1 VSWIFETVD
10 LCKSF
15 GSLKVA
21 NNINMRLRAGEI
33 RALIG
38 PNGAGKTTFF
48 NLISGKIHPSSGRVK
63 FEGRDLAGLAP
74 YEIVRAGIGRSFQ
87 ITNIFPRLGVL
98 QNMTAAVLAR
108 KGKASSVFVQF
119 EACREEKE
127 EALALLSQIGL
138 VHKSMLATSSLSHGE
153 RRYLEFGVALA
164 LRPRMLLLDEP
175 TAGMSPEETAST
187 VVLIRKIAE
196 NTTVLFTEHDM
207 SIVFSIADRITV
219 LQQGTIIAEGTP
231 DEVRSDSLVKTA
243 YLGE

>member
-21 NNINMRLRAGEI
+21 NNINIHLRPGEI

-48 NLISGKIHPSSGRVK
+48 NLVSGKLSPSSGKVK
-63 FEGRDLAGLAP
+63 FEGKDLTGLPP
-74 YEIVRAGIGRSFQ
+74 YQIVRAGIGRSFQ

-98 QNMTAAVLAR
+98 QNVMAAVLAR
-108 KGKASSVFVQF
+108 KGKASSVTSLL
-119 EACREEKE
+119 EGYRSEKE
-127 EALALLSQIGL
+127 EAMALLSSIGL
-138 VHKSMLATSSLSHGE
+138 AHKATLATRNLSHGE
-153 RRYLEFGVALA
+153 RRFLEFAVALA
-164 LRPRMLLLDEP
+164 LHPRMLLLDEP
-175 TAGMSPEETAST
+175 TAGMSTEETAAT
-187 VVLIRKIAE
+187 VRLIRKIAE
-196 NTTVLFTEHDM
+196 STTVLFTEHDM

-231 DEVRSDSLVKTA
+231 DEVRSNSQVKTA